1 MEEILLKQILD
12 ELKSINQKISSR
24 TSENLPDVVTV
35 NDIRSFL
42 GVGIT
47 AAYEIINNDK
57 FTHLNLGRKK
67 GIPKGEFLDWFER
80 QKMKHKL
87 GLVK

>member
-42 GVGIT
+42 GVGINSSLR
-47 AAYEIINNDK
+47 NNQQ
-57 FTHLNLGRKK
+57 R
-67 GIPKGEFLDWFER
+67 
-80 QKMKHKL
+80 
-87 GLVK
+87 